1 MTIREQQEQSKL
13 QPYAEA
19 LRYMNNAEE
28 ILQKTRKED
37 NIYLDRK
44 YVQIACGAAYLGVLI
59 ALNTWLQLKGVPDPP
74 KRKRKTIGFYT
85 DNVARLDGKLA
96 VHLHTVY
103 EVLHRESYYDGVQ
116 DAKIIRGGF
125 ERAYEI
131 IARIKPAMPEE
142 ELQQYLAEHQKKKSS
157 LWRQLYSFLF
167 L

>member
-19 LRYMNNAEE
+19 MRYMSNAEE
-28 ILQKTRKED
+28 TLQKTRKED
-37 NIYLDRK
+37 NFYLDRK

-85 DNVARLDGKLA
+85 DNVARLDGKLSM
-96 VHLHTVY
+96 HLHTTY
-103 EVLHRESYYDGVQ
+103 EILHREGYYDGLQ
-116 DAKIIRGGF
+116 KADIIRSGF
-125 ERAYEI
+125 NSAYEI
-131 IARIKPAMPEE
+131 ISRIKPAVSDE
-142 ELQQYLAEHQKKKSS
+142 ELQQYLATHQKKKSS
-157 LWRQLYSFLF
+157 LWRQLYSLF